1 MEVRTKAIVLKS
13 VKYGDG
19 SLVVD
24 MLTRERGR
32 VSFIVRIPKT
42 PKGKLKKQFFQPMSV
57 LSLVFDYRQRSSLQR
72 IRDIAVLRP
81 FASIPFEPFKISLAI
96 FLAEFLAYA
105 TRDEQQNAPLFEFVE
120 NSLLWLDNASSGYTN
135 FHIVFMTRLSQFVGF
150 WPSLDGY
157 GRDCLFD
164 LREGCFTS
172 VAPLYSDV
180 LSPSEAHFVPILMRM
195 NYRSMRLLRLNREQ
209 RNHITDM
216 ILYYYR
222 LHVPEMPELRCL
234 DVLKEL
240 FV

>member
-105 TRDEQQNAPLFEFVE
+105 TRDEQQNVPLFEFVE

-180 LSPSEAHFVPILMRM
+180 LSPSEAHLVPILMRM

>member
-105 TRDEQQNAPLFEFVE
+105 TRDEQQNVPLFEFVE

-180 LSPSEAHFVPILMRM
+180 LSPTEAHFVPILMRM

-209 RNHITDM
+209 RNHITDT

>member
-105 TRDEQQNAPLFEFVE
+105 TRDEQQNVPLFEFVE
-120 NSLLWLDNASSGYTN
+120 NSLLWLDNASCGYTN

-180 LSPSEAHFVPILMRM
+180 LSPTEAHFVPILMRM

-209 RNHITDM
+209 RNHITDT

>member
-105 TRDEQQNAPLFEFVE
+105 TRDEQQNVPLFEFVE

-164 LREGCFTS
+164 LREGCFTR

-180 LSPSEAHFVPILMRM
+180 LSPSEAQLVPIRMRV

-209 RNHITDM
+209 RNHITDT